1 MDTEKIITEVQQ
13 FITNNIVSEEV
24 IIEPDTLL
32 QDAGIDSY
40 SIVEIILF
48 IERKYGLQVPNQ
60 MLVPENFESVNA
72 IANTIQ
78 RLNNPSPKP

>member
-1 MDTEKIITEVQQ
+1 MDTHKMIEEVQQ

-32 QDAGIDSY
+32 QDFGVDSY

-48 IERKYGLQVPNQ
+48 IERKYGLQIPNQ
-60 MLVPENFESVNA
+60 LLIPENFESVNA
-72 IANTIQ
+72 VVRTIQ
-78 RLNNPSPKP
+78 GLKNA